1 MQKDCNELRNRERVT
16 PLSSYSA
23 GFGGLCCQKTAFTL
37 AEMMVV
43 MLILTIVL
51 AAFAPMMTKRK
62 TVDLSNPWRY
72 ATNNSDAYFGLATK
86 QTALIGK
93 NSKNSSDLDSKLLI
107 NTLDSSQAHI
117 TFSSS
122 GTKRGQLYIN
132 SSSLLL
138 GGPSNE
144 ILYGISGTTGV
155 GYGTFGA
162 GKIDAS
168 SNTAVGTN
176 ALYNLGEGSNNTAI
190 GRSALYNNT
199 SGYQNT
205 ATGYNSLYNNKTG
218 IYNTAAGNQSLYNN
232 LDGGRNTA
240 VGYQAMYDNAS
251 GSYNTAIGYTA
262 LASLTTGTNN
272 TAIGL
277 AACQNVT
284 SGSNKTC
291 IGPYSGPES
300 ESVDAASDTNILYL
314 GTSSTIVHIP
324 GRLVVDGSVAL
335 ARKHGNRVWIRT
347 DSFDGKRES
356 LDLVRQENDKSGNRS
371 ILKAEHDSSQGE
383 DFVPS
388 DRRLKNIGSTFTA
401 GLDKIR
407 ELKVYNYTYKNDTEK
422 RPQVGVIAQDLQK
435 VFPDAVIKDAAGYLK
450 IRRDDIFYAMVNA
463 IKELDVKLQSVIES
477 IKTAVSRL
485 DRHDEEIQI
494 LKDEV
499 KSLQAENDIL
509 KSQNAAF
516 EKRLEKLEKNF

>member
-1 MQKDCNELRNRERVT
+1 MQKDCNELRNREGVT

-107 NTLDSSQAHI
+107 NTLDGAQAHI
-117 TFSSS
+117 AFSSS
-122 GTKRGQLYIN
+122 GTQLGQLYMN
-132 SSSLLL
+132 SSSVIL
-138 GGPSNE
+138 GGSTSKVTSSSNN
-144 ILYGISGTTGV
+144 TGV
-155 GYGTFGA
+155 GSNVFGA
-162 GKIDAS
+162 AS
-168 SNTAVGTN
+168 VTGDSNTAVGRN
-176 ALYNLGEGSNNTAI
+176 AIYSNTLGRRNTAI
-190 GRSALYNNT
+190 GASALYANT
-199 SGYQNT
+199 TGDENIAIGTSALRDNT
-205 ATGYNSLYNNKTG
+205 EGTHNVVIGSM
-218 IYNTAAGNQSLYNN
+218 AAPNI
-232 LDGGRNTA
+232 TF
-240 VGYQAMYDNAS
+240 
-251 GSYNTAIGYTA
+251 GSYNTVAGYYA
-262 LASLTTGTNN
+262 LMNNETGSRNISLGQYS
-272 TAIGL
+272 
-277 AACQNVT
+277 CRYVT
-284 SGSNKTC
+284 GSNKTC
-291 IGPYSGPES
+291 IGVGSGPAS
-300 ESVDAASDTNILYL
+300 GSADAANDAEILYL
-314 GTSSTIVHIP
+314 GTSDTVVHIP

-407 ELKVYNYTYKNDTEK
+407 ELKVYNYTYKNDAEK